1 MDGDAPAEQP
11 PADMEA
17 MGGMEDAMEAAMEDA
32 MDGGMEGA
40 MDGDEGEAAQ
50 ADVPE
55 EKKSAS
61 QDLEDKID
69 FSSDESKCN
78 THHFPYF
85 AHFGAS

>member
-40 MDGDEGEAAQ
+40 MDGDEGEAA
-50 ADVPE
+50 
-55 EKKSAS
+55 
-61 QDLEDKID
+61 
-69 FSSDESKCN
+69 
-78 THHFPYF
+78 
-85 AHFGAS
+85 